1 MLILTANLVS
11 GKLVFT
17 VCFRHSS
24 QQITWKRFL
33 VASVIS
39 KHINKKKLEH
49 RWINLAEEI
58 KDNMV
63 SQQLTGSPV
72 LGADKGDV
80 SFQRLSGLQP
90 LLKNEAN
97 SFIFC

>member
-1 MLILTANLVS
+1 M
-11 GKLVFT
+11 
-17 VCFRHSS
+17 
-24 QQITWKRFL
+24 

-49 RWINLAEEI
+49 SWINLAEEI

-63 SQQLTGSPV
+63 TQQLTGSPV
-72 LGADKGDV
+72 IGVDKGDV

-97 SFIFC
+97 SLIFCYPPFIPLKSHEGARECKSSHT